1 MASHLTICQSNVILM
16 QMVHALVAILL
27 VSGLVSHAAAGTAR
41 AASGPAAAGG
51 AAASGGAGPA
61 PVPYPALNCRKHTA
75 VITDFGAV
83 GDGKTMNTKAFR
95 DAIAKLSTLATDGG
109 AQLIVPPGKWLT
121 GSFNITSHF
130 TLFLHKDAVILG
142 SQQNKEDYPVI
153 PFLPSYG
160 PGFDNSVGGRYISL
174 IFGENLTDVVITGN
188 NGTIDGQGQPWW
200 DEFKAKKTEHSR
212 PFLLEIMGCDGL
224 QITNLTFINS
234 PMWQI
239 HPIFCNNVLIQGL
252 TVLAPVTVPNTDGIN
267 PDSCTNIRIEDSYI
281 VSGDDCIAVKS
292 GIDQYGIKVAK
303 PTKQL
308 AIRRVT
314 CISPDSAL
322 VALGS
327 EMSGGIEDVRI
338 EDLTA
343 INTQAAIRV
352 KTAIGRGGYIR
363 NIFVRRITM
372 QGMDKTFWM
381 SGNYKSHADDKW
393 DPKALP
399 EIRDINIRDVVGQ
412 NVNVSGKLDGIQT
425 APFTGLCI
433 SNVTLNL
440 GPDAKKLQWN
450 CTDVSGFTSR
460 VTPKPCAELPD
471 KPGLDCPFP
480 EDKLPIDSVVLQS
493 CSTGNGNRGAPTRP
507 EL

>member
-1 MASHLTICQSNVILM
+1 
-16 QMVHALVAILL
+16 
-27 VSGLVSHAAAGTAR
+27 
-41 AASGPAAAGG
+41 
-51 AAASGGAGPA
+51 
-61 PVPYPALNCRKHTA
+61 
-75 VITDFGAV
+75 
-83 GDGKTMNTKAFR
+83 
-95 DAIAKLSTLATDGG
+95 
-109 AQLIVPPGKWLT
+109 
-121 GSFNITSHF
+121 
-130 TLFLHKDAVILG
+130 
-142 SQQNKEDYPVI
+142 EDYPVI

-267 PDSCTNIRIEDSYI
+267 PDSCTNIRIEDNYI

-292 GIDQYGIKVAK
+292 GIDQYGIRVGK
-303 PTKQL
+303 PTNKL
-308 AIRRVT
+308 AIRRLT

-327 EMSGGIEDVRI
+327 EMSGGIEDVRM
-338 EDLTA
+338 EDLIA
-343 INTQAAIRV
+343 INTQAAVRV
-352 KTAIGRGGYIR
+352 KTAIGRGGD
-363 NIFVRRITM
+363 M
-372 QGMDKTFWM
+372 
-381 SGNYKSHADDKW
+381 
-393 DPKALP
+393 
-399 EIRDINIRDVVGQ
+399 VGQ
-412 NVNVSGKLDGIQT
+412 NVNVSGKIDGIKT

-471 KPGLDCPFP
+471 KPGMDCPFP
-480 EDKLPIDSVVLQS
+480 EDKLPIDGLVLKS
-493 CSTGNGNRGAPTRP
+493 CSTGNGAGGGARP

>member
-1 MASHLTICQSNVILM
+1 MASHLNLLQSN
-16 QMVHALVAILL
+16 MVHVLVAILL
-27 VSGLVSHAAAGTAR
+27 VSGSLA
-41 AASGPAAAGG
+41 PAAAVPAQ
-51 AAASGGAGPA
+51 AAAAPA
-61 PVPYPALNCRKHTA
+61 AVQYSALNCRKHTA
-75 VITDFGAV
+75 LITDFGAV
-83 GDGKTMNTKAFR
+83 GDGKTLNTKAFR
-95 DAIAKLSTLATDGG
+95 DAIANLTKLAADGG

-121 GSFNITSHF
+121 GSFNLTSHF

-142 SQQNKEDYPVI
+142 SQDKKEYPVV

-160 PGFDNSVGGRYISL
+160 PGFDYSVGGRYISL

-200 DEFKAKKTEHSR
+200 DEFKAKKDKKATTEHSR

-267 PDSCTNIRIEDSYI
+267 PDSCTNIRIEDNYI

-292 GIDQYGIKVAK
+292 GIDQYGIRVGK
-303 PTKQL
+303 PTNKL
-308 AIRRVT
+308 AIRRLT

-327 EMSGGIEDVRI
+327 EMSGGIEDVRM
-338 EDLTA
+338 EDLIA
-343 INTQAAIRV
+343 INTQAAVRV

-363 NIFVRRITM
+363 NIFARRITM
-372 QGMDKTFWM
+372 QGMDRTFWM
-381 SGNYKSHADDKW
+381 SGNYKTHADDGW

-399 EIRDINIRDVVGQ
+399 EIKNINVRDMVGQ
-412 NVNVSGKLDGIQT
+412 NVNVSGKIDGIKT

-471 KPGLDCPFP
+471 KPGMDCPFP
-480 EDKLPIDSVVLQS
+480 EDKLPIDGLVLKS
-493 CSTGNGNRGAPTRP
+493 CSTGNGAGGGARP